1 MHGQQQGAGCVPQ
14 MVMMD
19 DDDCPF
25 GDPSLGLR
33 VFHSNDTKD
42 DRYMTPQG
50 RSTVSRSVQ
59 KQGRKSCIYLIHQNK
74 GNRFKSRIVRL
85 IPYHVWSV
93 FPLNHFPSFGI
104 WNRDNNMNNGNKDHM
119 WRSEVKNW
127 IAATLPTLR
136 CITSLQRSNLAEIAY
151 FAHPLKL
158 EVLRSTLVNH
168 TELWKLLQA
177 ELEYKDCKTDE
188 RHVLFSDWLPCQW
201 SDSASRQ

>member
-1 MHGQQQGAGCVPQ
+1 MCVCGGGWQTAHPCMCSCSIYWGWGGGFLSQIFPSMHEWMHGQQQGAGCVPQ

-85 IPYHVWSV
+85 IPYHV
-93 FPLNHFPSFGI
+93 
-104 WNRDNNMNNGNKDHM
+104 
-119 WRSEVKNW
+119 
-127 IAATLPTLR
+127 
-136 CITSLQRSNLAEIAY
+136 
-151 FAHPLKL
+151 
-158 EVLRSTLVNH
+158 
-168 TELWKLLQA
+168 
-177 ELEYKDCKTDE
+177 
-188 RHVLFSDWLPCQW
+188 
-201 SDSASRQ
+201 